1 MIKDFDIWNLKKKEI
16 NEKGENKYYHPRDI
30 WWCKLGLNI
39 GFEQDGKDEDFQ
51 RPILV
56 IYGFGKNTCI
66 VVPLTT
72 SDQEHRYRISIG
84 LIDGKE
90 AKAII
95 SQIRVVDTKRFV
107 EKIGVLDK
115 AIFSNIIKSIKGLI

>member
-1 MIKDFDIWNLKKKEI
+1 MKEFDIWNSKKKEI

-39 GFEQDGKDEDFQ
+39 GFEQDGKDEEFQ
-51 RPILV
+51 RPVLILR
-56 IYGFGKNTCI
+56 GFGKNTCV

-72 SDQEHRYRISIG
+72 SDQIHKYRILIG
-84 LIDGKE
+84 LVDGKE

-107 EKIGVLDK
+107 EKIDVLDK
-115 AIFSNIIKSIKGLI
+115 AIFSTIIKSIKDLL